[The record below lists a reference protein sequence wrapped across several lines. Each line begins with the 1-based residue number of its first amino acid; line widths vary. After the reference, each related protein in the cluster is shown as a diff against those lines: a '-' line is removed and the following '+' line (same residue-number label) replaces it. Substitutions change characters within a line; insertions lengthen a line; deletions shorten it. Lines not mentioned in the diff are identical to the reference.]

1 MPKKTIIRNKTT
13 IDATGQSVGRL
24 ATQIAMLLQ
33 GKHRVDYVPHIDLG
47 DIIEV
52 RNAAKVKIT
61 GQKLE
66 GKFFYAYSGYPGGM
80 RKTQLKDVM
89 AKNPAEALT
98 HAVYSMLPKNK
109 LRKDRLKRLKVHND

>member
-1 MPKKTIIRNKTT
+1 MPKKTINRNKTT

-24 ATQIAMLLQ
+24 ASQIAMLLQ
-33 GKHRVDYVPHIDLG
+33 GKHRVDYVPHMDLG

-66 GKFFYAYSGYPGGM
+66 GKFFYQYSGYPGGM
-80 RKTQLKDVM
+80 RKTQLKTVM
-89 AKNPAEALT
+89 AKNPAEAIE
-98 HAVYSMLPKNK
+98 HAVYSMLPKNR
-109 LRKDRLKRLKVHND
+109 LRKDRLKRLTVHND

>member
-24 ATQIAMLLQ
+24 ATQIATLLQ

>member
-1 MPKKTIIRNKTT
+1 MPKKTIIRNKTI

-24 ATQIAMLLQ
+24 ATQIATLLQ